1 MVKDTGLE
9 TYMVMS
15 IFKFPV
21 IIKKAFYYKDTR
33 LIVSIFFNFLKISF
47 LCLLGKE
54 HSFIVS
60 GLSKEGPKIKR
71 YAKEKVIR
79 YVGFCSFLGRKIG
92 FKNTCLKYSF
102 LLCYMLRQAG
112 WDAKVNF
119 GAKKENNS
127 YERGIDFTGHCWVTV
142 GPEEIEA
149 PYQLLFRY
157 P

>member
-1 MVKDTGLE
+1 
-9 TYMVMS
+9 MS
-15 IFKFPV
+15 ISKFTV
-21 IIKKAFYYKDTR
+21 NIKKAFYYKDVR
-33 LIVSIFFNFLKISF
+33 LLGSVFFNFLKISF

-54 HSFIVS
+54 HSLIAS

-79 YVGFCSFLGRKIG
+79 YVNFCSFLGRKIG

-102 LLCYMLRQAG
+102 LLCYMLREAG

-119 GAKKENNS
+119 GVKKENIS
-127 YERGIDFTGHCWVTV
+127 YRRDIDFTGHCWVTI
-142 GPEEIEA
+142 GSEEVKA
-149 PYQLLFRY
+149 PYQLLFQY